1 MPVTSKE
8 IVILLLGIIGSA
20 LLAILIES
28 DKINLTDFGNINLTI
43 IITMLLA
50 LAFTIM
56 MFYKRINEVTEE
68 IDSQKLEQK
77 KIGEKLKIYERLAK
91 LEERVFKNGKKI

>member
-8 IVILLLGIIGSA
+8 IIILLLGIIGST